1 MDSLV
6 WGLYRTCTI
15 LNLVK
20 WYVRFLLLSQVF
32 VQQGRLRYMPTIS
45 LALPWCR
52 RATRKQA
59 PFWARGPLSH
69 PNQQPLRFA
78 WYSCSLP
85 RRHSLMRK
93 TSIPWQGRWFGV
105 NNYCSYS
112 IVYIINIQGLEYIYN
127 ITSSN
132 VLDIFCSIFFVFLMA
147 ASFLHDLRG
156 P

>member
-1 MDSLV
+1 MSAH
-6 WGLYRTCTI
+6 Y
-15 LNLVK
+15 
-20 WYVRFLLLSQVF
+20 F
-32 VQQGRLRYMPTIS
+32 VQQGRPRYMPTINI
-45 LALPWCR
+45 ALPWCR
-52 RATRKQA
+52 RATRKRA

-112 IVYIINIQGLEYIYN
+112 IVYIINIQGLEYIY
-127 ITSSN
+127 IISHRQM
-132 VLDIFCSIFFVFLMA
+132 CWIFFVQVFFCISHSSLI
-147 ASFLHDLRG
+147 SSWPQRTLIGNRWTPFSLRG
-156 P
+156 LRH